1 MASSASE
8 IHVAVDLTVL
18 TLRDGALNVLLIQ
31 RDDEPHRGAW
41 ALPGGFIELGE
52 DLDAAAYRVLA
63 DEASLGSGAVHL
75 EQVRTFGTPGR
86 DPRGHVVSVSFMA
99 LGANLPD
106 PRRGDDVADAR
117 WWALEDLGE
126 IPLAF
131 DHAQVL
137 DCSIERARS
146 KLEYTTLAVTF
157 LPEEFT
163 VSQLRGVYE
172 SVWGTT
178 LDAGNF
184 HRKATRTEG
193 FLEELDRHAAPTGG
207 RPARLYRAGQGTSLM
222 PPLLRSGD

>member
-1 MASSASE
+1 MATSSE
-8 IHVAVDLTVL
+8 IHVAVDLIVL
-18 TLRDGALNVLLIQ
+18 TLREGALSVLLIQ
-31 RDDEPHRGAW
+31 REDEPHRGAW
-41 ALPGGFIELGE
+41 ALPGGFVELGE
-52 DLDAAAYRVLA
+52 DLDGAAYRVLA

-75 EQVRTFGTPGR
+75 EQVKTFGAPGR
-86 DPRGHVVSVSFMA
+86 DPRGHVVSVAFMA

-106 PRRGDDVADAR
+106 PRRGEDVADAR
-117 WWALEDLGE
+117 WWALEELAGVT
-126 IPLAF
+126 LAF
-131 DHAQVL
+131 DHATVL
-137 DCSIERARS
+137 ESALERARS

-207 RPARLYRAGQGTSLM
+207 RPARLYRAGGGTSLM
-222 PPLLRSGD
+222 PPLLRAGE

>member
-1 MASSASE
+1 MAPPSSE

-31 RDDEPHRGAW
+31 REDDPHRGAW
-41 ALPGGFIELGE
+41 ALPGGFIQYGE
-52 DLDAAAYRVLA
+52 DLEAAAYRVLS

-75 EQVRTFGTPGR
+75 EQVRTFGAPGR

-117 WWALEDLGE
+117 WWALEDLGDV
-126 IPLAF
+126 PLAF
-131 DHAQVL
+131 DHAEVL
-137 DCSIERARS
+137 ASSIERARS

-184 HRKATRTEG
+184 HRKATRSEG

-222 PPLLRSGD
+222 PPLLRAGD

>member
-1 MASSASE
+1 MATSAPE

-31 RDDEPHRGAW
+31 REDDPHRGAW
-41 ALPGGFIELGE
+41 ALPGGFVELGE
-52 DLDAAAYRVLA
+52 DLDGAAYRVLA

-99 LGANLPD
+99 LGADLPD
-106 PRRGDDVADAR
+106 PLRGEDVADAR
-117 WWALEDLGE
+117 WWALEELADVQ
-126 IPLAF
+126 LAF
-131 DHAQVL
+131 DHSTVL
-137 DCSIERARS
+137 DASLERARS

-172 SVWGTT
+172 SVWGTS

-207 RPARLYRAGQGTSLM
+207 RPARLYRAGTGSSLM

>member
-117 WWALEDLGE
+117 WWAFEDLGE

-131 DHAQVL
+131 DHAKVL

-172 SVWGTT
+172 SVWGAT

-184 HRKATRTEG
+184 HRKATRSEG
-193 FLEELDRHAAPTGG
+193 FLDELDRHAAPTGG

-222 PPLLRSGD
+222 PPLLRSGE

>member
-1 MASSASE
+1 MSADAPE

-18 TLRDGALNVLLIQ
+18 TLRDGALSVLLIQ
-31 RDDEPHRGAW
+31 REDEPHRGKW
-41 ALPGGFIELGE
+41 ALPGGFIIPGE
-52 DLDAAAYRVLA
+52 DLEEAAYRVLA

-86 DPRGHVVSVSFMA
+86 DPRGHVVSVAFMA
-99 LGANLPD
+99 LGADLPD
-106 PRRGDDVADAR
+106 PQRGDDVADAR
-117 WWALEDLGE
+117 WWALADLDGVG
-126 IPLAF
+126 LAF
-131 DHAQVL
+131 DHAAVL
-137 DCSIERARS
+137 AVSVDRARS

-207 RPARLYRAGQGTSLM
+207 RPARLYRAGGGDSLM

>member
-86 DPRGHVVSVSFMA
+86 VPRGHVVSVSFMA

-106 PRRGDDVADAR
+106 PRRGDDV
-117 WWALEDLGE
+117 
-126 IPLAF
+126 
-131 DHAQVL
+131 
-137 DCSIERARS
+137 
-146 KLEYTTLAVTF
+146 
-157 LPEEFT
+157 
-163 VSQLRGVYE
+163 
-172 SVWGTT
+172 
-178 LDAGNF
+178 
-184 HRKATRTEG
+184 
-193 FLEELDRHAAPTGG
+193 
-207 RPARLYRAGQGTSLM
+207 
-222 PPLLRSGD
+222 

>member
-1 MASSASE
+1 MVSQAE
-8 IHVAVDLTVL
+8 DIRVAVDLIVL
-18 TLRDGALNVLLIQ
+18 TLREDALSVLLVQ

-41 ALPGGFIELGE
+41 ALPGGFVELQE
-52 DLDAAAYRVLA
+52 DLDEAAYRVLA

-75 EQVRTFGTPGR
+75 EQVRTFGAPHR
-86 DPRGHVVSVSFMA
+86 DPRGRVISVAFMA
-99 LGANLPD
+99 LGADLPD

-117 WWALEDLGE
+117 WWAIDELAAID
-126 IPLAF
+126 LAF
-131 DHAQVL
+131 DHADVL
-137 DCSIERARS
+137 ACSIERARA

-157 LPEEFT
+157 LPQEFT
-163 VSQLRGVYE
+163 ISQLRGVYE

-193 FLEELDRHAAPTGG
+193 FLLDLEKHAAPTGG
-207 RPARLYRAGQGTSLM
+207 RPARLYAAGPGTSLV